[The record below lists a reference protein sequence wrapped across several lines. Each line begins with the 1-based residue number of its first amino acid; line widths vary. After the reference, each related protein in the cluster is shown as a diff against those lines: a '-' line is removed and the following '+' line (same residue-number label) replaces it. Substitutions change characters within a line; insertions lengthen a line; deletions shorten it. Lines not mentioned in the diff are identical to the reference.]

1 MADYKFGIG
10 EELRFN
16 SPTVDLVH
24 TWDFGDGTQTS
35 SDPSP
40 THIYTSVGTYTIT
53 HTARDF
59 CSTCTTAVS
68 HTVEISQASIT
79 VRSILLDKYTANI
92 GDMVTVTVVAQNLSQ
107 TYGTGSILVKFNNIT
122 VATYDVTLDV
132 GQEATFDTQQQIT
145 SAGTI
150 NICADNVC
158 TMLSVES
165 MISIESV
172 TADNAISTGQLIT
185 ATVTAKNNGTF
196 TEEKV
201 VDTKLSDQ
209 DGVTIVID
217 SRTLSISPG
226 NTSSYN
232 VLIDVTI
239 MPNGVYTVCAENICK
254 AISVAKPSE
263 MSGSLNISSSPP
275 GAEIFID
282 GEPKGQFTPSTVTN
296 ILSGSHTFTLK
307 LAGYKDTTNPPEE
320 PVIITGGITTYIYT
334 VLAPVEQ
341 TTGSINIVSSPD
353 GAEITIDNA
362 IQRDINNDPIL
373 TPATIS
379 DILPGDHNV
388 IIKKIGYEDYST
400 QAYVAVG
407 QTTYLVASLIQTPT
421 LVGSISF
428 TTTPSGARI
437 FIDNNEQIGRFTP
450 ATITDISIGSHTFLL
465 TYPGRNNAT
474 GSVDITGGATSYVY
488 VDMTIVPPVNGNINI
503 SSDPEGATIYIN
515 NVQQLDINN
524 NPLLTPVIITG
535 LPQADYSITLKLLD
549 YLDYNRTMT
558 IISGQTTY
566 LSASLTHA
574 PILTG
579 SVNFTT
585 NPTGASIFIDDNEQ
599 VGKHTPITI
608 ENILVGPH
616 SFTLKYPNRNNATGT
631 IDITGG
637 ITSYVYVDM
646 TLTPLVTGDV
656 SISSVPTGAEIWIN
670 NTQQLDIN
678 NHPLLTPATITG
690 LSPISY
696 DITLKLLG
704 YLNYNKTIDIVPGQT
719 TYLGISM
726 RIVPTVIG
734 SANFTSVPSGAE
746 IFIDDESTG
755 KLTNNTITNL
765 GVGGHTFRLELAGR
779 NPTLGILTIVGGA
792 TTYISADLSLIS
804 PTIGGLNIVSYPAGA
819 DILIGNT
826 LQSVS
831 TPVLIENLP
840 PGASYDV
847 TLKKY
852 GYDDFRTTVNIVAGQ
867 TWYVGATLIKT
878 VSITK
883 ASQMGLPWWL
893 VGGLAVGMF
902 YSTQKYKE
910 ISTEIRRIRE
920 LQEAPRQLQGSK
932 GKIVTLTKRDYKVR

>member
-10 EELRFN
+10 ETLRFN

-24 TWDFGDGTQTS
+24 AWDFGDGTPIS

-40 THIYTSVGTYTIT
+40 THTYTSLGTFTIT

-59 CSTCTTAVS
+59 CSACTSAIS

-79 VRSILLDKYTANI
+79 VRSILLDKYIASI
-92 GDMVTVTVVAQNLSQ
+92 GDTVTVTVVAQNLSQ
-107 TYGTGSILVKFNNIT
+107 TYGTGSILIKFNNIT
-122 VATYDVTLDV
+122 VATYDVTLYA
-132 GQEATFDTQQQIT
+132 GQEVTFDIQQQIT

-172 TADNAISTGQLIT
+172 TVDNAISTGQLIT

-209 DGVTIVID
+209 GGVTVVID

-232 VLIDVTI
+232 VLIDVTT
-239 MPNGVYTVCAENICK
+239 MPNGVYTVCAENICR

-263 MSGSLNISSSPP
+263 VSGNLNISSSPP

-282 GEPKGQFTPSTVTN
+282 GESKGQFTPSTVIN
-296 ILSGSHTFTLK
+296 ILAGSHTFTLK
-307 LAGYKDTTNPPEE
+307 LAGYKDTTNPPGE
-320 PVIITGGITTYIYT
+320 PVIITGGMTTYIYT
-334 VLAPVEQ
+334 ALAPVE
-341 TTGSINIVSSPD
+341 
-353 GAEITIDNA
+353 
-362 IQRDINNDPIL
+362 R
-373 TPATIS
+373 
-379 DILPGDHNV
+379 
-388 IIKKIGYEDYST
+388 
-400 QAYVAVG
+400 
-407 QTTYLVASLIQTPT
+407 
-421 LVGSISF
+421 
-428 TTTPSGARI
+428 
-437 FIDNNEQIGRFTP
+437 
-450 ATITDISIGSHTFLL
+450 TD
-465 TYPGRNNAT
+465 
-474 GSVDITGGATSYVY
+474 
-488 VDMTIVPPVNGNINI
+488 
-503 SSDPEGATIYIN
+503 
-515 NVQQLDINN
+515 
-524 NPLLTPVIITG
+524 
-535 LPQADYSITLKLLD
+535 
-549 YLDYNRTMT
+549 
-558 IISGQTTY
+558 
-566 LSASLTHA
+566 
-574 PILTG
+574 
-579 SVNFTT
+579 
-585 NPTGASIFIDDNEQ
+585 
-599 VGKHTPITI
+599 
-608 ENILVGPH
+608 
-616 SFTLKYPNRNNATGT
+616 
-631 IDITGG
+631 
-637 ITSYVYVDM
+637 
-646 TLTPLVTGDV
+646 TGDV

-670 NTQQLDIN
+670 GTQQLDIN
-678 NHPLLTPATITG
+678 NHSLLTTATITG
-690 LSPISY
+690 LSPTSY
-696 DITLKLLG
+696 NITLKLPG
-704 YLNYNKTIDIVPGQT
+704 YLDYNSTVDIVSGQT

-734 SANFTSVPSGAE
+734 SANFTSNPSGAE

-779 NPTLGILTIVGGA
+779 NPTLGLLTIVGGA

-826 LQSVS
+826 LQLVS

-840 PGASYDV
+840 PGSSYDV

-867 TWYVGATLIKT
+867 TWYVGATLIKS
-878 VSITK
+878 VSVTG
-883 ASQMGLPWWL
+883 AQQMGLPWWL

-902 YSTQKYKE
+902 YSAQKYKE

-920 LQEAPRQLQGSK
+920 LQEAPRQLEGPK
-932 GKIVTLTKRDYKVR
+932 GKIVTLTKSQYKIR